1 MKTKQNSKYFIMA
14 WAIVFVMYNV
24 ILFLV
29 VGKNHQELF
38 KEATFWI
45 LYAWMM
51 IAFIAV
57 RVVAIVE
64 KAVAHGGLRPLLAGM
79 YGYLIVT
86 FVATT
91 ALFFVSARN
100 L

>member
-38 KEATFWI
+38 I
-45 LYAWMM
+45 SNSL
-51 IAFIAV
+51 
-57 RVVAIVE
+57 
-64 KAVAHGGLRPLLAGM
+64 
-79 YGYLIVT
+79 
-86 FVATT
+86 
-91 ALFFVSARN
+91 
-100 L
+100 